1 MVYNCFIRCH
11 VCGSITRVRLQV
23 GWQEEHP
30 IVVACRKCG
39 ISLNGKV
46 KIGRICRDWNSVLR
60 MQKF

>member
-1 MVYNCFIRCH
+1 VVYNCFIRCH

-46 KIGRICRDWNSVLR
+46 KIGQDGI
-60 MQKF
+60 QF

>member
-46 KIGRICRDWNSVLR
+46 KYLKDKLED
-60 MQKF
+60 KE